1 VWVVYEF
8 TLHTPLSKLTFLYMD
23 SIKHISHFLFTL
35 LLISAFFLPQSAF
48 SLAQKEA
55 EERSDKVVIKAMS
68 DELKRSQTK
77 LKLEGYEAPYFISYQ
92 IKDNAYTSI
101 QGKYGAIVDSDANR
115 IRRLYVDVRVGDYEF
130 DNSIRGR
137 SGGGVPFHDA
147 SSVPLD
153 NDPDAIRAALWQVTD
168 YAYKEALT
176 QYFNKKATIVQEI
189 KDEDVKS
196 FTKEE
201 SHTFYGPELDFKFD
215 KALWEDKVRELS
227 SVYKDY
233 KEIINGDVI
242 VTAQKETV
250 YFVNTE
256 GTRYVRDEVLYSID
270 AQVSAR
276 AKDGKE
282 ISNYRNLYYVA
293 PEDIPPLENLKSMV
307 KEMVEETI
315 GMRDA
320 QVLQPLSVPAL
331 LEPEAAGVVF
341 HEAIGHRLE
350 GERQI
355 DENEGQTFREKVGE
369 KVIPPFLS
377 IYDDPTLKSFEG
389 KHLMGYYPFDDQG
402 VPGQR
407 VVLVEDGVLRN
418 FLLSRTP
425 VNGFQRSNGHGR
437 ASYGRA
443 PIARM
448 SNTIIESNSTRTKE
462 ELKELLIEE
471 VIRQK
476 KPFGLLIKSMRGGET
491 NTSSYNFQAF
501 RATPVVIYKIDPE
514 TGMETPVRDI
524 EMVGTPLVS
533 INKIIATGDDYAVFN
548 GFCGAESGYVPISTI
563 APSILVSE
571 MEFQRTSSKKE
582 KLPLLPPP
590 FFEQSNK

>member
-1 VWVVYEF
+1 MLYEF
-8 TLHTPLSKLTFLYMD
+8 TLHAPLSKLTFLHMH
-23 SIKHISHFLFTL
+23 SIKPISHTIYVL
-35 LLISAFFLPQSAF
+35 LLITAFFIPKSAY
-48 SLAQKEA
+48 SLQANESEQ
-55 EERSDKVVIKAMS
+55 RSDITVINAMS
-68 DELKRSQTK
+68 DELRRSQTK

-101 QGKYGAIVDSDANR
+101 QGKYGAIVDSDTNR

-130 DNSIRGR
+130 DNSVRGR
-137 SGGGVPFHDA
+137 SGGLVPFHDA

-153 NDPDAIRAALWQVTD
+153 NDPDAIRAVLWQVTD
-168 YAYKEALT
+168 HAYKEALK
-176 QYFNKKATIVQEI
+176 QYFNKKATIVQEV

-196 FTKEE
+196 FTKEDR
-201 SHTFYGPELDFKFD
+201 HKFYGPELDLTFD
-215 KALWEDKVRELS
+215 RARWEDRVRELS

-233 KEIINGDVI
+233 RDIINGDVI

-282 ISNYRNLYYVA
+282 ISNYRNLYYVTT
-293 PEDIPPLENLKSMV
+293 EDIPPLEDLKSMV
-307 KEMVEETI
+307 KEMADETI
-315 GMRDA
+315 KMRDA
-320 QVLQPLSVPAL
+320 EVLQPLSVPAL

-341 HEAIGHRLE
+341 HEAVGHRLE

-355 DENEGQTFREKVGE
+355 DDNEGQTFRDKVGE
-369 KVIPPFLS
+369 KVIPSFLS
-377 IYDDPTLKSFEG
+377 IIDDPTLKSFEG
-389 KHLMGYYPFDDQG
+389 THLMGYYPFDDQG

-425 VNGFQRSNGHGR
+425 VNGFPRSNGHGR

-448 SNTIIESNSTRTKE
+448 SNTIIESKSTRTEE

-471 VIRQK
+471 VKRQK
-476 KPFGLLIKSMRGGET
+476 KPFGLLIKRMEGGET

-501 RATPVVIYKIDPE
+501 RATPVVIYKVDPK
-514 TGMETPVRDI
+514 TGQELPVRDI
-524 EMVGTPLVS
+524 EIVGTPLIS
-533 INKIIATGDDYAVFN
+533 INNIIATGEDYAVFN

-563 APSILVSE
+563 APSILLSE
-571 MEFQRTSSKKE
+571 MEFQRTSSKKQ

-590 FFEQSNK
+590 FFDESDK